1 MKISLKFTLTF
12 NSIGIELGNFRG
24 GIMLKQKLVLS
35 EHTKKASLRVTAT
48 LLALISSY
56 SFVAAEKL
64 DLTAADANKPNVFKG
79 VSSKADTTA
88 IGFDNFTSGHATS
101 IGYSNKAESQSV
113 AIGVGNFSAVNG
125 IVVGINSKAAGGV
138 AIGNRAIASKFNV
151 SNDLSTNTMT
161 VYATAVGNQA
171 LAIDGAAFGY
181 SAKSNN
187 KGVAVGKYT
196 DAIYGGT
203 ALGQKAIVSSA
214 TYDLKRGSAV
224 ALGENSIADR
234 ALGNYGYIPFD
245 EKFTADLS
253 ANYDTKSADIALAE
267 AIGNNVVIQRVDNFY
282 KNIDDKTYSEWK
294 NLRQT
299 YMAKSQAYEEQV
311 AYMTTKTYKDE
322 AARKEDYA
330 KLQLLKVDQQD
341 ANNAWKA
348 FEAANNINEAS
359 VAAKNSI
366 LATYKS
372 TEGAVSVGR
381 SAVYD
386 KNGNLIRQA
395 QTRQIINVAA
405 GSADTDAVNVAQLK
419 TVVTKVTEFNNVIN
433 QNITDLTKR
442 VDKIDESVTNL
453 VNNNSSGGQGS
464 NQGTTNPGATNS
476 GEDRSADNTG
486 NTGNTDNSDN
496 TGNAGNTGS
505 TDNNDNTGNTGNT
518 GITDNNDN
526 TGNTDNSSN
535 TGNTGSAGA
544 SAGTTVTNDVPA
556 NLIVENS
563 ITVGGN
569 TYITTDGINANGQVI
584 SNVGESPLVA
594 GSMNAATVNQV
605 VTVRDQ
611 LQKSIDSV
619 AAQTMSNSQQISR
632 LGTEINK
639 VAAGSAALAALHPLD
654 FDSNEKV
661 SFAVG
666 MGGYKGEKAAAVG
679 AFYRPNSDI
688 MFNIAAS
695 IGSGDDMYNAGVSF
709 KFGESSPYNN
719 MSKTEMANK
728 LEAQDQKLA
737 AQDKN
742 IQSLQ
747 ADNDELKARLAKL
760 EAALAK

>member
-1 MKISLKFTLTF
+1 
-12 NSIGIELGNFRG
+12 
-24 GIMLKQKLVLS
+24 MLKQKLVLS
-35 EHTKKASLRVTAT
+35 KHTKKASLRVTAT

-56 SFVAAEKL
+56 SFVSAEKL
-64 DLTAADANKPNVFKG
+64 DLTNTEVNKPNTI
-79 VSSKADTTA
+79 ADLNKMITTA
-88 IGFDNFTSGHATS
+88 IGFDNFANNGATS
-101 IGYSNKAESQSV
+101 IGYSNEGWSSSV
-113 AIGVGNFSAVNG
+113 VVGSNNFGVNSVTV
-125 IVVGINSKAAGGV
+125 IGINSKAGGGI
-138 AIGNRAIASKFNV
+138 AIGNGATASRFNTGSTLQKRY
-151 SNDLSTNTMT
+151 SND
-161 VYATAVGNQA
+161 YATAVGNSS
-171 LAIDGAAFGY
+171 LAVDGTSFGY
-181 SAKSNN
+181 NARSNN
-187 KGVAVGKYT
+187 SGVAIG
-196 DAIYGGT
+196 DSSNALNGGT
-203 ALGQKAIVSSA
+203 ALGNGTTIGGA
-214 TYDLKRGSAV
+214 TYDLHRGGAV
-224 ALGENSIADR
+224 ALGDRAVADR
-234 ALGNYGYIPFD
+234 TFGKYGYIPFD
-245 EKFTADLS
+245 KNFTADLS
-253 ANYDTKSADIALAE
+253 LRYGDARANDIALAK
-267 AIGNNVVIQRVDNFY
+267 ASGDATVIKAVTDFYNNN
-282 KNIDDKTYSEWK
+282 NISADTYSEWK
-294 NLRQT
+294 RLRQT
-299 YMAKSQAYEEQV
+299 YMAYYQGYNQQLAK
-311 AYMTTKTYKDE
+311 MTTTTYADE
-322 AARKEDYA
+322 AARQADYNTLQA
-330 KLQLLKVDQQD
+330 WDAAQKDASSKLND
-341 ANNAWKA
+341 
-348 FEAANNINEAS
+348 FEAANNINEDS

-453 VNNNSSGGQGS
+453 VNNNNSSGGQGS
-464 NQGTTNPGATNS
+464 NQGTTNPGATNP

-486 NTGNTDNSDN
+486 NTGNTDDSDN
-496 TGNAGNTGS
+496 TGTAGNTG
-505 TDNNDNTGNTGNT
+505 N
-518 GITDNNDN
+518 TDNNDN
-526 TGNTDNSSN
+526 TGNTDNGSN
-535 TGNTGSAGA
+535 AGNTGSAGA
-544 SAGTTVTNDVPA
+544 SSGTTATNDVPA

-569 TYITTDGINANGQVI
+569 TYITTEGINANGQVI

-594 GSMNAATVNQV
+594 GSNAAATVGQV
-605 VTVRDQ
+605 VSVRDQ
-611 LQKSIDSV
+611 LQESIDSV

-679 AFYRPNSDI
+679 AFYRPNQDI